1 MRISDW
7 SSDVCSSDLLK
18 KEGDAVSSG
27 DVLAEIET
35 DKATMEVEAVDEG
48 VLGKILVPEGT
59 DAVPVNQ
66 VIAVLLEDGEDASAI
81 ADKPQDKPQAK
92 PEANPEARQPDPA
105 QESRKPATGTE
116 PPPPKAPPPGAEH
129 EVTGAQ
135 VRRTQT
141 EK

>member
-92 PEANPEARQPDPA
+92 PEAKD
-105 QESRKPATGTE
+105 RKSTRLNSS
-116 PPPPKAPPPGAEH
+116 H
-129 EVTGAQ
+129 
-135 VRRTQT
+135 
-141 EK
+141 